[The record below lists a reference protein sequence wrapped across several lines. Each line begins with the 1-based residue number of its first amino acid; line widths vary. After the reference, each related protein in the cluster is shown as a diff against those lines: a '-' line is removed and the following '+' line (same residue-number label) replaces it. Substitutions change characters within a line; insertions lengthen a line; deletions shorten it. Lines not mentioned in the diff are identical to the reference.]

1 MSDKQTDR
9 AKTAGGKT
17 ELWTT
22 AEDRQADRQ
31 SKDSEREDRAL
42 DYCIIRQADRQSKDS
57 ETKSRLGQDKQTDR
71 EKTAGGQTQSFGLLQ
86 KTDKQTDREKTAG
99 GQTQTELWTTAESDK
114 QTERQS
120 KDNRKTDTELRTTAE
135 DRAKTAGGQTQ
146 TELWTT
152 EANVQTT
159 FQS

>member
-17 ELWTT
+17 QSFGLLQKTDKQT
-22 AEDRQADRQ
+22 DRQTDRQ

-86 KTDKQTDREKTAG
+86 KTDKQT
-99 GQTQTELWTTAESDK
+99 
-114 QTERQS
+114 
-120 KDNRKTDTELRTTAE
+120 
-135 DRAKTAGGQTQ
+135 
-146 TELWTT
+146 
-152 EANVQTT
+152 
-159 FQS
+159 